1 MMVICLFGN
10 HESVPMHIG
19 AFCTVG
25 KGIQIRLQ
33 IYFAPHQILAAVDDH
48 QQWNTGV
55 TGARVT
61 STVEEVN
68 EVTTTG
74 ELQPPPRNQ
83 EELHS
88 PDGGS
93 WGAWEATPGS
103 NATPE
108 ARTRAR
114 ARQAVT
120 EDEDAFLVYTGRG
133 PPRLGELP
141 RYASHKKL
149 LVHAEFTHTDGEGY
163 QARFYDP
170 EIATPHQIAEL
181 SRGPPWDI
189 TVVTMAHTTC
199 EGKYLRPE
207 VTSGTVL
214 QMPSTVLDQ
223 ISCYIGCRW
232 APTSV
237 TGDDRCQTCINTQG
251 VGGGQFLQTAAGDLV
266 TILTSSR
273 PFPLTGSNL
282 ETAATNNFL
291 LGAIHDGDWPFG

>member
-1 MMVICLFGN
+1 MMVIGLFGN
-10 HESVPMHIG
+10 YESVPMHIG

-48 QQWNTGV
+48 QQWSTGV

-93 WGAWEATPGS
+93 WGAWEATPES
-103 NATPE
+103 NATPD

-149 LVHAEFTHTDGEGY
+149 LVHTEFTHTDGEGY
-163 QARFYDP
+163 QTRFYDP

-181 SRGPPWDI
+181 SRGFPMGYHRRINGAHHMRGQIPAPGGHIGHGPPDA
-189 TVVTMAHTTC
+189 VH
-199 EGKYLRPE
+199 
-207 VTSGTVL
+207 
-214 QMPSTVLDQ
+214 
-223 ISCYIGCRW
+223 
-232 APTSV
+232 
-237 TGDDRCQTCINTQG
+237 G
-251 VGGGQFLQTAAGDLV
+251 VGPDKLLYR
-266 TILTSSR
+266 LS
-273 PFPLTGSNL
+273 LGSNL
-282 ETAATNNFL
+282 CDR
-291 LGAIHDGDWPFG
+291 G